1 MYKIKFQNEYN
12 ETFTTNNFCRVCKY
26 IREILEKDFRILSQ
40 NIEFVAINRVCDIF
54 NHYTVQ
60 FFNLENLT
68 PEMLEGDIVQFSTFQ
83 GNTIITVSQM

>member
-1 MYKIKFQNEYN
+1 MYKIEFQNEYN
-12 ETFTTNNFCRVCKY
+12 ETFTTNNFCRVRKY

-68 PEMLEGDIVQFSTFQ
+68 PEMLENDIVQFSTFQ
-83 GNTIITVSQM
+83 GNIYTISQM